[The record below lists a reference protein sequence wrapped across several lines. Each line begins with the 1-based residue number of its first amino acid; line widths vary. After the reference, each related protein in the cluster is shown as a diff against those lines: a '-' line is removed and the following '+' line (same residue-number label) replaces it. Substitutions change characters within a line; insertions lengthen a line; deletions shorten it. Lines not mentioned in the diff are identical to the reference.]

1 MPTTNHLC
9 LAVGGCHI
17 RAVRILIEAGAR
29 IDGCKVKPDNI
40 ASVWDT
46 PLHYAANNGQYTIAK
61 LLIGI
66 DADVNELSYGCVTAI
81 YAACR
86 KGYKNIVELLI
97 EAGANIDRPGGYDLL
112 EEAYLHPDI
121 QELLRRHG
129 AK

>member
-1 MPTTNHLC
+1 MPTTNPLC

-17 RAVRILIEAGAR
+17 RAVRILIESGAM
-29 IDGCKVKPDNI
+29 IGGCKVKSDNI
-40 ASVWDT
+40 ASVWGT

-66 DADVNELSYGCVTAI
+66 GADINEFSYRNITAI
-81 YAACR
+81 CAACH

-97 EAGANIDRPGGYDLL
+97 EAGANIDRPGGRDLL
-112 EEAYLHPDI
+112 EDAYLHPDI
-121 QELLRRHG
+121 QELLKRHG